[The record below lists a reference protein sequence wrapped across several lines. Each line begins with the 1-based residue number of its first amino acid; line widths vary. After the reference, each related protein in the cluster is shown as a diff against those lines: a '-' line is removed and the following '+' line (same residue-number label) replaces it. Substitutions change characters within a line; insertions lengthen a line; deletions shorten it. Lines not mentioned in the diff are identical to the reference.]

1 MSPRWLLAPIIGWL
15 VLGTEAFDVSLGDV
29 TEVLKFSRELVTD
42 ALESY
47 QLVKPKEPGSSGAGD
62 TFPFVKMME
71 KRLMSRISQVSRVIE
86 AHESREQQ
94 RTDLVLDAIL
104 ERVPEREQLE
114 KAMHDLWKYL
124 GQVENTYQSFV
135 RYAGA
140 RQRYEQYT
148 MEEFARNAVSSGL
161 NALPDV
167 LKMIHRLVVP
177 PAKWEE
183 DVFHRSVLTLL
194 ARNMQE
200 ASLQICDTQQSPQ
213 QLLYNLY
220 NTIALTEVK
229 GYTMMQFSWA
239 LLKLYNIG
247 NFTEETEQLKQQ
259 YAIRTSETLR
269 AIKTAM
275 AFAPRELWKCDP
287 SVHKRDVTY
296 TELKQLFQGFI
307 VNEVDLN
314 SQGTCKENCGYYS
327 YSKVYGCFKNK
338 FCARQRR
345 CNGKIL
351 NCQYVDSDMW
361 VCPSARY
368 SDRRYDSIEYENGVK
383 YGSADKCLNPTKVDS
398 WWRWIFWHCS
408 YCMCTCDDHNANS
421 ERYFNL
427 RDVTSDVSKNMVV
440 TGVRLKK
447 VNQVVH
453 IQIQEGRLMPH
464 GNIDATSVVWKPVD
478 NYTIVDAGVR
488 SGIDYHTIMW
498 EKRAVD
504 LDDLDAPEDHLMTGL
519 RFRLVGAHLNLE
531 IRVTPFNFSTGELAG
546 EKSLWHSHDATEAS
560 EVYDYNGET
569 RLKINDPDI
578 PTRSSAQSVPDSK
591 SNQFLLFTPTDLK
604 KDVAQNTVPFIDIQ
618 PVEPKP
624 PVPIAG
630 CGIFHKGREGYGGF
644 LALKLI
650 TYNFEPKLRSDMPP
664 APPLMGMSNDVNAM

>member
-1 MSPRWLLAPIIGWL
+1 MALGNLLLLLAVGAAVTSCQGAKRPEATQIDKLRDAVFALEPLDGWFSGRNDPEYQQRHTDEL
-15 VLGTEAFDVSLGDV
+15 VRVYRDLGNEIDRQFSHLEKKQQQLPLNSPNWEWVNAQAALGTVDGVYLTFRNMLRDAANTGSKQWLKFARTVLGRSDEAVAP
-29 TEVLKFSRELVTD
+29 
-42 ALESY
+42 ALEKIARAIV
-47 QLVKPKEPGSSGAGD
+47 QGNI
-62 TFPFVKMME
+62 FV
-71 KRLMSRISQVSRVIE
+71 S
-86 AHESREQQ
+86 A
-94 RTDLVLDAIL
+94 
-104 ERVPEREQLE
+104 
-114 KAMHDLWKYL
+114 Y
-124 GQVENTYQSFV
+124 
-135 RYAGA
+135 
-140 RQRYEQYT
+140 
-148 MEEFARNAVSSGL
+148 
-161 NALPDV
+161 
-167 LKMIHRLVVP
+167 
-177 PAKWEE
+177 
-183 DVFHRSVLTLL
+183 
-194 ARNMQE
+194 QE

-569 RLKINDPDI
+569 RVTTKRTELKINDPDI